1 MIYAQNI
8 NLNTRSEIMRLYFIR
23 HAQSENNLL
32 WEMNR
37 ASTGRHEDP
46 GLTPLGLEQA
56 KLLGAYL
63 RDARQEFP
71 QDWEADGRVGFEI
84 THLYTSLMRRA
95 LQTAS
100 AVSDALGLEM
110 IGRKDLHECGGIYVE
125 NEETGSRDGLPG
137 PTLAEL
143 KADFP
148 ALILPGGDVH
158 TGWWNRPYEERAERF
173 PRARGV
179 IEAMIENHGG
189 TDDTVAVVMHGAFHN
204 ALMTALLGLPEDHI
218 VWISMNNAA
227 ITSIDIREDSI
238 GINYV
243 NRTAFL
249 PPEMIS

>member
-1 MIYAQNI
+1 M
-8 NLNTRSEIMRLYFIR
+8 YFIR

-32 WEMNR
+32 WDTNR

-46 GLTPLGLEQA
+46 GLTSLGLEQA

-63 RDARQEFP
+63 RDADQEFP
-71 QDWEADGRVGFEI
+71 KDWDADGRVGFEI

-110 IGRKDLHECGGIYVE
+110 IGRGDLHECGGIYLD
-125 NEETGSRDGLPG
+125 NEETGDRDGLPG
-137 PTLAEL
+137 PTLVEL

-148 ALILPGGDVH
+148 ALILPEGDLY

-173 PRARGV
+173 PRARDV
-179 IEAMIENHGG
+179 IQAMVEKHGG
-189 TDDTVAVVMHGAFHN
+189 TDDNVALVMHGAFHN
-204 ALMTALLGLPEDHI
+204 ALMTVLLGLPEDHT
-218 VWISMNNAA
+218 VWISMYNTA
-227 ITSIDIREDSI
+227 ITSIDIREDGI

-243 NRTAFL
+243 NRTEFL
-249 PPEMIS
+249 PPDMVS